1 MEEYRVVRKIGPRRN
16 QGLRRAQSS
25 RYFAPRFELL
35 RQIRSCGGE
44 SVYLGENPFALRNR
58 YRIFS
63 GVRWSLLYLFLLVTF
78 AARTPAQDTSL
89 AVHTPAQDTSFPV
102 RTPSRDTLSFD
113 LEVKKLELRLAGA
126 PANPII
132 FYGSSS
138 IRLWSSLQ
146 KDFPSYPVVN
156 CGFGGSRLTDCLRF
170 APDLVLRLHPA
181 AVVIYAGDNDLAQG
195 TSPEA
200 ALNSFERLFSLL
212 RTNDPSL
219 PIAFIS
225 VKPSPARFSFLNRIE
240 RFNELVD
247 EFLDAEPR
255 TEFIDVYT
263 SMLGSNGQPKHELF
277 QEDRLH
283 LNAAG
288 YAIVRR
294 EVGEFLSSQC
304 HSEKILLTDPRSVT
318 SNH

>member
-1 MEEYRVVRKIGPRRN
+1 MRV
-16 QGLRRAQSS
+16 ADES
-25 RYFAPRFELL
+25 RPFDLALHL
-35 RQIRSCGGE
+35 HSHAGQIHLS
-44 SVYLGENPFALRNR
+44 GENPFALQMRC
-58 YRIFS
+58 RIFW
-63 GVRWSLLYLFLLVTF
+63 GVRWSLLYVLVLFAV
-78 AARTPAQDTSL
+78 RTPAQDPSL
-89 AVHTPAQDTSFPV
+89 PVSTPAQVPSFAVPTPTPDPSFPVSTPTPGPSFAVRTPAQDSL
-102 RTPSRDTLSFD
+102 RFD
-113 LEVKKLELRLAGA
+113 LEVKKLELRLVGA
-126 PANPII
+126 PPKPII

-212 RTNDPSL
+212 RSNDPAL

-225 VKPSPARFSFLNRIE
+225 VKPSPARFLLLNRIE

-247 EFLDAEPR
+247 EFLDSEPR
-255 TEFIDVYT
+255 AEFIDVYT
-263 SMLGSNGQPKHELF
+263 SMLGPNGRPKLELF
-277 QEDRLH
+277 QDDRLH

-294 EVGEFLSSQC
+294 EVGEFLSTQC
-304 HSEKILLTDPRSVT
+304 HSEKFLLTDPQPPT
-318 SNH
+318 SQH

>member
-1 MEEYRVVRKIGPRRN
+1 
-16 QGLRRAQSS
+16 
-25 RYFAPRFELL
+25 
-35 RQIRSCGGE
+35 
-44 SVYLGENPFALRNR
+44 
-58 YRIFS
+58 
-63 GVRWSLLYLFLLVTF
+63 VRWSLLYLLVVLPVRAPAQDPSF
-78 AARTPAQDTSL
+78 PVSTPAQDPSS
-89 AVHTPAQDTSFPV
+89 AVPTLTQNPSFAFPTAAQSPSFAAPTPT
-102 RTPSRDTLSFD
+102 RDPLSFD

-126 PANPII
+126 PQKPII

-146 KDFPSYPVVN
+146 KDFPTYPVVN

-170 APDLVLRLHPA
+170 APNLVLRLHPA

-200 ALNSFERLFSLL
+200 ALNSFEKLFSLL
-212 RTNDPSL
+212 RSNDPSL

-225 VKPSPARFSFLNRIE
+225 VKPSPARFLLLNRIE

-247 EFLDAEPR
+247 EFLDNEPR

-263 SMLGSNGQPKHELF
+263 SMLGPNRQPKPELF
-277 QEDRLH
+277 REDRLH

-304 HSEKILLTDPRSVT
+304 RPQKFLLTEPQSVT
-318 SNH
+318 SEH